1 MAVLF
6 FAAVSACRGT
16 EQKSGAVRVR
26 SDANGPVA
34 TTPDGV
40 FPGGTE
46 KTGAATAA
54 PKAASGL
61 CLELLAPRG
70 KFLRGEPVVL
80 IVSLRNCS
88 ATGLAVFDLLAPEYG
103 FLAVFARR
111 PGDTAEVRY
120 EPGYVREGRGK
131 QSRTLAPGERLTAW
145 IPLYV
150 DRRGWFLTQPGTYSV
165 RAELALE
172 KGRAD
177 SNRVTFEV
185 APGSSEADKRAAE
198 IFTTPEV
205 GRALLDGGTPGSKA
219 WSGLSAV
226 VEKYS
231 ESRLAPYAR
240 LAMGLAKTRTYFDPA
255 TKSFQKPDCPRAVE
269 DLQSALRRLED
280 PLFAAQGTA
289 ALSECLEALGQEGK
303 ARQSVFDYY
312 RSHPEARSLP
322 GVADVFQPA
331 KARSSR

>member
-6 FAAVSACRGT
+6 FAALSACRGT
-16 EQKSGAVRVR
+16 EQKSEAVRVR
-26 SDANGPVA
+26 SEANGPLA
-34 TTPDGV
+34 TTSEGV
-40 FPGGTE
+40 LPGGAE
-46 KTGAATAA
+46 QSDAATAA

-61 CLELLAPRG
+61 CLELLAPRL

-88 ATGLAVFDLLAPEYG
+88 PTGLAVFDLLAPEYG

-131 QSRTLAPGERLTAW
+131 QSRTLAPGERLTVW
-145 IPLYV
+145 IPLYI
-150 DRRGWFLTQPGTYSV
+150 DRRGWFLTRPGTYSI
-165 RAELALE
+165 RSALALE
-172 KGRAD
+172 DGRVE

-198 IFTTPEV
+198 IFMTPEV
-205 GRALLDGGTPGSKA
+205 GRALLDGGRPGSKA

-240 LAMGLAKTRTYFDPA
+240 LAMGLAKARSHFDPA

-269 DLQSALRRLED
+269 ELQPALRRLED

-289 ALSECLEALGQEGK
+289 ALSECLQALGQEGK
-303 ARQSVFDYY
+303 ARQSVSDYF
-312 RSHPEARSLP
+312 RSHPRARSLP
-322 GVADVFQPA
+322 GVADVFQSA
-331 KARSSR
+331 KSRSSR